1 MEKLKQIWSVV
12 WSHIVSFGKL
22 LKKWFTDEGVE
33 EQKTEITKVVKAKK
47 AKSKIRLRK
56 KSSKKTI
63 NKKSKK

>member
-1 MEKLKQIWSVV
+1 MEALKQIWSVV

-22 LKKWFTDEGVE
+22 LKKWFTEEGVE
-33 EQKTEITKVVKAKK
+33 QKKVEITKVVQEKK
-47 AKSKIRLRK
+47 EKSKIRLRK

>member
-22 LKKWFTDEGVE
+22 LKKWFTDERVE
-33 EQKTEITKVVKAKK
+33 EQKAEITKVVQAKK

-56 KSSKKTI
+56 KFYKKTI

>member
-33 EQKTEITKVVKAKK
+33 QQKAQITKVVQEKK
-47 AKSKIRLRK
+47 EKSKIRLRK
-56 KSSKKTI
+56 KSAKKSTKK
-63 NKKSKK
+63 NKK

>member
-22 LKKWFTDEGVE
+22 LKKWFTEEGVE
-33 EQKTEITKVVKAKK
+33 QKKVEITKVVQEKK

-56 KSSKKTI
+56 KSAKKSTKK
-63 NKKSKK
+63 NKK